1 MVGLGIAAGV
11 LAFVYFTP
19 GKPQVGVIEVPYT
32 VFNDRTANAISL
44 YLDYARRD
52 DSIKAVVI
60 SLSSP
65 GGGAAASERLYNET
79 RRLREEKPVV
89 LVMGGVVA
97 SGGYMMSMG
106 TSYTYAQAASLVGN
120 VGIIFT
126 ADSLLPE
133 LPEEDLVFSSPRK
146 LDGGTRREW
155 VGAVDILR
163 EAFVQTVVSERGD
176 RLRISGDEL
185 GEGRLYPGIAAVQLG
200 LADEIGSQSDAVLK
214 AAELAGISNYG
225 FVDVNLEV
233 VRELVESLDF
243 VFPAGGE
250 DDGLVR
256 ALSILADPAS
266 DGASKSPEG
275 HSEGALAELQRL
287 RNLILDQ
294 GLGAGEEDPLP
305 DLPVDIHRPD
315 FYYLYVGHAP

>member
-11 LAFVYFTP
+11 LAFVYLAP
-19 GKPQVGVIEVPYT
+19 GKPQIGVIEVPYT
-32 VFNDRTANAISL
+32 VINDRTANAISL

-52 DSIKAVVI
+52 ESIKAVVI
-60 SLSSP
+60 NISSP

-89 LVMGGVVA
+89 LVMGNLVA

-106 TSYTYAQAASLVGN
+106 TSYTYAQTSSLVGN
-120 VGIIFT
+120 VGVVFT
-126 ADSLLPE
+126 ADPLLPE

-155 VGAVDILR
+155 VEAVDLLK
-163 EAFVQTVVSERGD
+163 EVFVQTVVSERGD
-176 RLRISGDEL
+176 RLRISGEEL
-185 GEGRLYPGIAAVQLG
+185 GEGRLYPGIVAVELG
-200 LADEIGSQSDAVLK
+200 LADELGSYSDGVRK
-214 AAELAGISNYG
+214 AAKLAGISNYG
-225 FVDVNLEV
+225 FTDVNLEALK
-233 VRELVESLDF
+233 ELIESLDF
-243 VFPAGGE
+243 VFPTGAE
-250 DDGLVR
+250 DVGIAR
-256 ALSILADPAS
+256 ALSILANPTA
-266 DGASKSPEG
+266 DGAAQSPDG
-275 HSEGALAELQRL
+275 QSEGMLTDVQTL

-294 GLGAGEEDPLP
+294 GLGASEVDPLP

>member
-11 LAFVYFTP
+11 LAFVYLTP
-19 GKPQVGVIEVPYT
+19 GKPQIGVIELPYT
-32 VFNDRTANAISL
+32 VINDRTANAIGL

-65 GGGAAASERLYNET
+65 GGGAAVSERLYNET

-89 LVMGGVVA
+89 LVMGGLVA

-106 TSYTYAQAASLVGN
+106 TSYTYAQTSSLVGN
-120 VGIIFT
+120 VGVIYVT
-126 ADSLLPE
+126 DALVPE

-155 VGAVDILR
+155 IASVDLLK
-163 EAFVQTVVSERGD
+163 EAFIQTVVSERGD

-185 GEGRLYPGIAAVQLG
+185 GEARIYPGLVAVRLG
-200 LADEIGSQSDAVLK
+200 LADELGSYSDAVQK
-214 AAELAGISNYG
+214 AAELAGITNYG

-233 VRELVESLDF
+233 LRELVESLDF
-243 VFPAGGE
+243 VFPAGT
-250 DDGLVR
+250 DDGGLVR
-256 ALSILADPAS
+256 TLSVLANPSA
-266 DGASKSPEG
+266 DGTAQFPDG
-275 HSEGALAELQRL
+275 QSEGALADLQAL

-294 GLGAGEEDPLP
+294 GLGAEEEDPLP
-305 DLPVDIHRPD
+305 GLPVDIHRPD